1 MSALLYS
8 ARIDRCALLGPGC
21 RAVIYVHGCC
31 FSCPGCIA
39 SGFQAQEPLEATA
52 EEMAAWV
59 LALPQCDGLTISGGE
74 PMLQAQALSEVI
86 DLIRRERDVGVITY
100 TGFVY
105 EALLER
111 ASTDAGVARLLE
123 RIDLLI
129 DGPYVQEKDEGQFA
143 RGSTNQRLIALTE
156 RYKDDIGP
164 YYESGREREME
175 LRLQGRRVMMIGVP
189 SAGQSSLW
197 QQLKRNIQDQNQG
210 G

>member
-1 MSALLYS
+1 M
-8 ARIDRCALLGPGC
+8 
-21 RAVIYVHGCC
+21 
-31 FSCPGCIA
+31 
-39 SGFQAQEPLEATA
+39 
-52 EEMAAWV
+52 
-59 LALPQCDGLTISGGE
+59 
-74 PMLQAQALSEVI
+74 
-86 DLIRRERDVGVITY
+86 GVIVY

-105 EALLER
+105 EALLDKARE
-111 ASTDAGVARLLE
+111 DEGIARLLE

-129 DGPYVQEKDEGQFA
+129 DGPYIREKDEGQYA
-143 RGSTNQRLIALTE
+143 RGSSNQRLIALTD